1 MIVYFYVISFKL
13 SIGQVLNDSTSL
25 SGGMTMKNNKKTKK
39 FFTAEEI
46 SKMAVKEKCLP
57 KVVGRKLSKGER
69 KILRQT
75 RWWYKI

>member
-1 MIVYFYVISFKL
+1 
-13 SIGQVLNDSTSL
+13 
-25 SGGMTMKNNKKTKK
+25 MKNNKKTKK

-46 SKMAVKEKCLP
+46 SKMAVKDKCLP